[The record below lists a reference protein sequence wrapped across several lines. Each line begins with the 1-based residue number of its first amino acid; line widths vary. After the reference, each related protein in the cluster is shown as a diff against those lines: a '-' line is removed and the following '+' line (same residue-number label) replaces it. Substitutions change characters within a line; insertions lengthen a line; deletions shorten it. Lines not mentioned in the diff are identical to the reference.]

1 MKTLVMIV
9 FVLSALLAVASI
21 HVSAQ
26 ELSLASICEGRVP
39 ARTVYEADRLAY
51 ADDFCALAAWN
62 KPAAARQLSKAVAL
76 VRRENNPNRY
86 YFDERVHGPT
96 PEGQKAYLQ
105 LLSPE
110 AAEAVVTRKL
120 WVPALRYNHDGV
132 GANALDTRVLT
143 GTGDVIEF
151 NVIRDGGLRIRVRL
165 GIWPVL
171 ASARATS
178 AVDDPRPT
186 PRSIV
191 GIYDEGVRN
200 LIVFGRDGS
209 FPNERIG
216 PIGEGVIVLI
226 DNMFSAQDTT
236 DPSVMFVTRRD
247 YQDVLQQHLT
257 VCLDAIARHPSGS
270 LSVEPRCPWPD
281 Y

>member
-1 MKTLVMIV
+1 MI
-9 FVLSALLAVASI
+9 VLSALLAVASI

-26 ELSLASICEGRVP
+26 ELSLASICEGQVP

-62 KPAAARQLSKAVAL
+62 KLAAARQLSKAVAL

-96 PEGQKAYLQ
+96 PEGQRTYLQ
-105 LLSPE
+105 LLSSE
-110 AAEAVVTRKL
+110 AAAVVTTRRL
-120 WVPALRYNHDGV
+120 RVPALRYNHDGW
-132 GANALDTRVLT
+132 ASDARSTRVLT
-143 GTGDVIEF
+143 GAGDMIEF
-151 NVIRDGGLRIRVRL
+151 YVVRDGGLRIRARL
-165 GIWPVL
+165 GIWPVF
-171 ASARATS
+171 ASARPTS
-178 AVDDPRPT
+178 TSGFDQPRPS

-200 LIVFGRDGS
+200 LIVFGRGS

-216 PIGEGVIVLI
+216 PIGEGVIVLF
-226 DNMFSAQDTT
+226 DNVFSAQSTT
-236 DPSVMFVTRRD
+236 DPSVMFVTRLD
-247 YQDVLQQHLT
+247 YQETLQLYLT
-257 VCLDAIARHPSGS
+257 ACMGALARDPSAS
-270 LSVEPRCPWPD
+270 LEAQPGCPFPD